1 VPIRDLTDLQ
11 LIAVAVAAGPYTG
24 HAAELVRRFAEVV
37 VVDSEVQEVLKMREV
52 SQDDESL
59 IAGVIAEGS
68 HRPEVREVLRRFA
81 KHVAE
86 FDAEI
91 ERWANE
97 PPPA

>member
-1 VPIRDLTDLQ
+1 MPIRDLTDLQ
-11 LIAVAVAAGPYTG
+11 LIAVAVAAGPHTG

-37 VVDSEVQEVLKMREV
+37 AVDAEVQQVLKMREV

-59 IAGVIAEGS
+59 ISGVIAEGPHS
-68 HRPEVREVLRRFA
+68 AEVQEVLRRFE
-81 KHVAE
+81 KHVAD

-97 PPPA
+97 PPPK

>member
-1 VPIRDLTDLQ
+1 MPIRDLTDLQ
-11 LIAVAVAAGPYTG
+11 LIAVAVAAGPHAG

-37 VVDSEVQEVLKMREV
+37 AVDAEVQEVLKMREV

-59 IAGVIAEGS
+59 IGAVIAEGPHS
-68 HRPEVREVLRRFA
+68 AEVREVLRRFA
-81 KHVAE
+81 QHAAE

-97 PPPA
+97 PQPM